1 MNQKIYC
8 VGLRLK
14 EDDQQEAIESFRE
27 LVSLA
32 QTLDY
37 TIVGQNF
44 QVIREPNHSHLI
56 GKGKVLEIGQEVTQ
70 LKPDVVFV
78 DYHLAPLQSRNLEED
93 WNVPVIDRSGLIIE
107 VFRKHATTNEGKLQV
122 ELAKLKY
129 QLPRLT
135 QKNIAYDQQV
145 GGGAVTRGAGERA
158 IELEKR
164 HLKERIR
171 KLEGRIK
178 VLAKNRQTRSKQRL
192 RTNLPIVALVGY
204 TNAGKSTLMN
214 ALTGANVLIEN
225 KLFSTLDT
233 TVRQRMIG
241 DRKVLFVDTVGF
253 IRNLPHELIAA
264 FKSTLEE
271 VLSAWLIVHVFD
283 SSDPDYQRHI
293 EITESVLADL
303 GADCIPKI
311 LAANKI
317 DLVGNEQRQE
327 IESMVKPDIFISA
340 SEKSGTDALLEMVSG
355 HLEQP

>member
-1 MNQKIYC
+1 M
-8 VGLRLK
+8 K
-14 EDDQQEAIESFRE
+14 EDDQAEAIESFRE

-37 TIVGQNF
+37 TITGQNF
-44 QVIREPNHSHLI
+44 QVIREPNHSHFI
-56 GKGKVLEIGQEVTQ
+56 GKGKVAEIAEEISK
-70 LKPDVVFV
+70 LNPDVVFV
-78 DYHLAPLQSRNLEED
+78 DYHLSPLQSRNLEED

-107 VFRKHATTNEGKLQV
+107 VFRKHASTNEGKLQV

-158 IELEKR
+158 IELERR
-164 HLKERIR
+164 HLKERMR
-171 KLEGRIK
+171 KLESRIK
-178 VLAKNRQTRSKQRL
+178 VLAKNRETRSKQRL

-214 ALTGANVLIEN
+214 ALTGANVLIQD

-271 VLSAWLIVHVFD
+271 VLSAWLVVHVFD
-283 SSDPDYQRHI
+283 CSDADYERHI
-293 EITESVLADL
+293 EIAENVLSDL
-303 GADCIPKI
+303 GADCIPR
-311 LAANKI
+311 LLVANKTDRI
-317 DLVGNEQRQE
+317 SDENKAQVISQAN
-327 IESMVKPDIFISA
+327 PDIFISA
-340 SEKSGTDALLEMVSG
+340 TEKDGTDKLLELVM
-355 HLEQP
+355 HNLNQPEV

>member
-1 MNQKIYC
+1 M
-8 VGLRLK
+8 K
-14 EDDQQEAIESFRE
+14 EDDQAEAIESFRE

-37 TIVGQNF
+37 TITGQNF

-56 GKGKVLEIGQEVTQ
+56 GKGKVAEIAEEISK

-78 DYHLAPLQSRNLEED
+78 DYHLTPLQSRNLEED

-135 QKNIAYDQQV
+135 QKNLAYDQQV

-164 HLKERIR
+164 HLKERMR
-171 KLEGRIK
+171 RLESRIK
-178 VLAKNRQTRSKQRL
+178 VLAKNRETRSKQRL
-192 RTNLPIVALVGY
+192 RTNMPIVALVGY

-214 ALTGANVLIEN
+214 ALTGANVLIQN

-241 DRKVLFVDTVGF
+241 EKKVLFVDTVGF

-271 VLSAWLIVHVFD
+271 VLSAWLIIHVFD
-283 SSDPDYQRHI
+283 SSDPDYERHI
-293 EITESVLADL
+293 EIADKVLSDL
-303 GADCIPKI
+303 GADCIPK
-311 LAANKI
+311 LLVANKKDRI
-317 DLVGNEQRQE
+317 SDENVEQVGRQVNPDL
-327 IESMVKPDIFISA
+327 FISA
-340 SEKSGTDALLEMVSG
+340 SEKAGTDKLLELVSQN
-355 HLEQP
+355 LNQPEV

>member
-1 MNQKIYC
+1 M
-8 VGLRLK
+8 K
-14 EDDQQEAIESFRE
+14 EDDQAEAIESFRE

-32 QTLDY
+32 QTLGY
-37 TIVGQNF
+37 TITGQNF

-56 GKGKVLEIGQEVTQ
+56 GKGKVAEIAEEISNLQ
-70 LKPDVVFV
+70 PDVIFV
-78 DYHLAPLQSRNLEED
+78 DYHLTPLQSRNLEKD
-93 WNVPVIDRSGLIIE
+93 WNIPVIDRSGLIIE
-107 VFRKHATTNEGKLQV
+107 VFRQHASTNEGKLQV

-135 QKNIAYDQQV
+135 QKNLAYDQQV

-164 HLKERIR
+164 HLKERMR
-171 KLEGRIK
+171 RLEGKIK
-178 VLAKNRQTRSKQRL
+178 VLAKNRETRSKLRL
-192 RTNLPIVALVGY
+192 RTNMPIVALVGY

-214 ALTGANVLIEN
+214 ALTGANVLIQD

-241 DRKVLFVDTVGF
+241 DRKILFVDTVGF

-283 SSDPDYQRHI
+283 SADPDYERHI
-293 EITESVLADL
+293 EIAENVLSDL
-303 GADCIPKI
+303 GADCIPK
-311 LAANKI
+311 LLVANKADRI
-317 DLVGNEQRQE
+317 TDENKTSIAG
-327 IESMVKPDIFISA
+327 SVKPDIFISA
-340 SEKSGTDALLEMVSG
+340 VEKTGTDELLELVIQK
-355 HLEQP
+355 LDQAKA